1 MNSHTNPTRDGFGEG
16 LVLLGK
22 KQPDVIVLCA
32 DLSESTRTE
41 SFKKTFPSRYIE
53 LGVSEQSMAAIAGGL
68 ALAGKIPF
76 IASYAAFS
84 PGRNWEQLRT
94 VACLQETNVK
104 IAGCHAG
111 VSVGPDGATHQ
122 MTEDIAIMR
131 VLPNM
136 TILNPCDAIE
146 ARKATVAAAEHP
158 GPVYIRLARNPTPT
172 ITNNKTPFVIG
183 QAHVMNP
190 GWDVAIIA
198 TGPLLYEAL
207 QAAKVLEEKNV
218 AARVINCATIK
229 PLDEKTILKAA
240 RECGAIVTVEE
251 AQIAGGFGGAVAEFL
266 SGTHPVPIERIGL
279 NDTFGQSGEP
289 AELLEHYKL
298 TSPWIAKAA
307 LRAIKRKR

>member
-1 MNSHTNPTRDGFGEG
+1 MNSHTYPTRDGFGEG

-22 KQPDVIVLCA
+22 KQPDVIVLCT

-94 VACLQETNVK
+94 VACLQETNIK

-136 TILNPCDAIE
+136 TVLNPCDAIE

-172 ITNNKTPFVIG
+172 ITNNKTPFFIG
-183 QAHVMNP
+183 QSQVMNP
-190 GWDVAIIA
+190 GWDVAIVA

>member
-136 TILNPCDAIE
+136 TVLNPCDAIE